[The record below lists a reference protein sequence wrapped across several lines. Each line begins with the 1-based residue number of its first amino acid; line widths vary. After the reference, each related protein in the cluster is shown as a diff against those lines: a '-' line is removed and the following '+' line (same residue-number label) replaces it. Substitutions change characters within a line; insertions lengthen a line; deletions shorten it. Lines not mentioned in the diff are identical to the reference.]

1 MKDGY
6 AQNIES
12 KLKALDLAFELDS
25 KIKQIEENLK
35 SKEVERN
42 RQIAEMKQFLEAS
55 DRILTLKSK
64 VQLKACKNR
73 LVNLPKI
80 EKMLTSQTIN
90 YCIRN
95 IKSKK

>member
-12 KLKALDLAFELDS
+12 KLKALELAFELDS

-42 RQIAEMKQFLEAS
+42 RQIAEMKQFLEARGQS
-55 DRILTLKSK
+55 FNSQIQSSAQSLQKPIGESSKDRKD
-64 VQLKACKNR
+64 
-73 LVNLPKI
+73 VNKPDD
-80 EKMLTSQTIN
+80 
-90 YCIRN
+90 
-95 IKSKK
+95 